1 MSTVD
6 RSALVSVVIPCRNA
20 AAWLSETLESVLTQ
34 ERVDLEVIVV
44 DDGSDDESVRIAR
57 AAGPRVTVIAQAPLG
72 VSAARNAGTRA
83 ARGAFLQYLDA
94 DDVLTPGTLAARVTL
109 LDDSGAD
116 VALAPWTRWERTGDV
131 FVDTRTERRVMGHRP
146 DVELL
151 TDAWWPPG
159 AVLYRRSIVER
170 IGPWRTDL
178 PIIQDARFLL
188 DAALNGAA
196 FVYVDAV
203 GLKYRVLDGSLSRR
217 DPAAFLD
224 DCYRSAAD
232 LHDRWLRD
240 GGLDDE
246 RRRAL
251 VRVYA
256 HVARPFYATDR
267 ARFADA
273 FARITALDP
282 AFRPEGPAS
291 LRALSGLVGY
301 PTAERLALWWRQV
314 KKAVHA
320 GPLVRPSGPTME
332 VSEPPVRRSG
342 PTASLSR

>member
-1 MSTVD
+1 MTVAD
-6 RSALVSVVIPCRNA
+6 RAIPGRLVSVVIPCRNA
-20 AAWLSETLESVLTQ
+20 AAWLSETLQSALAQ
-34 ERVDLEVIVV
+34 EHVDLEVIVV
-44 DDGSDDESVRIAR
+44 DDGSDDDSVRIAR
-57 AAGPRVTVIAQAPLG
+57 AAGPRVTVIVQAPLG

-83 ARGAFLQYLDA
+83 ARGAFVQYLDA
-94 DDVLTPGTLAARVTL
+94 DDVLTPGTLAARVML
-109 LDDSGAD
+109 LTDSDAD
-116 VALAPWTRWERTGDV
+116 VALAPWTRWERTGGV
-131 FVDTRTERRVMGHRP
+131 FVDGNIERRVMGSRP

-159 AVLYRRSIVER
+159 AVLYRRSIVDR

-188 DAALNGAA
+188 DAALSGAA

-232 LHDRWLRD
+232 LHDRWERD

-267 ARFADA
+267 ARFAET
-273 FARITALDP
+273 FARITSLDP
-282 AFRPEGPAS
+282 GFRPEGPGG
-291 LRALSGLVGY
+291 LRALSTLVGY
-301 PTAERLALWWRQV
+301 PRAECLALWWRQL
-314 KKAVHA
+314 KQAVNSGA
-320 GPLVRPSGPTME
+320 AEPSARPASKSAVGPT
-332 VSEPPVRRSG
+332 VFTPQ
-342 PTASLSR
+342 